1 MSMLASVILLI
12 GADGA
17 AQADLT
23 QLTEPNPKAMS
34 QKEIRE
40 FNAALPRNHP
50 FYIRCVK
57 SDETGSIAKKLYSC
71 RTNRQWEQADTTGNQ
86 NARDTMD
93 AMTSK
98 FWKTSG

>member
-1 MSMLASVILLI
+1 MSLLASLLVLASAEGAVQAESAILN
-12 GADGA
+12 
-17 AQADLT
+17 
-23 QLTEPNPKAMS
+23 EPDPKAMS
-34 QKEIRE
+34 QKEIRA
-40 FNAALPRNHP
+40 FNAELPRNHP

-71 RTNRQWEQADTTGNQ
+71 RTNRQWELADTTGNQ

-98 FWKTSG
+98 FWNTK

>member
-1 MSMLASVILLI
+1 MSILASALLLLGAEGAVYTNQAILS
-12 GADGA
+12 
-17 AQADLT
+17 
-23 QLTEPNPKAMS
+23 EPNPKAMS

-40 FNAALPRNHP
+40 FNARLPKNHP

-71 RTNRQWEQADTTGNQ
+71 RTNRQWGRDDATGNQ

-98 FWKTSG
+98 FWNTD

>member
-1 MSMLASVILLI
+1 MSFLASALLLLGTE
-12 GADGA
+12 GAV
-17 AQADLT
+17 QAN
-23 QLTEPNPKAMS
+23 QAIFSEPNPKSMS

-40 FNAALPRNHP
+40 FNAKLPQGHP

-71 RTNRQWEQADTTGNQ
+71 RTNRQWARDDATGNQ

-98 FWKTSG
+98 FWNTD

>member
-1 MSMLASVILLI
+1 MSILASAMLLFGSEGAVYANQAILS
-12 GADGA
+12 
-17 AQADLT
+17 
-23 QLTEPNPKAMS
+23 EPSPKAMS

-40 FNAALPRNHP
+40 FNAKLPKNHP

-71 RTNRQWEQADTTGNQ
+71 RTNRQWVRDDTTGNQ
-86 NARDTMD
+86 NARDTME

-98 FWKTSG
+98 FWETE